1 LHRPGTAR
9 KWRRPKI
16 ARSAIDGDL
25 SPQVI
30 DRFEDVESVDDL
42 TGTEYQMGDSGIE
55 SLDFLDIGGYEI
67 GATTVHE
74 PLDQ

>member
-1 LHRPGTAR
+1 
-9 KWRRPKI
+9 
-16 ARSAIDGDL
+16 
-25 SPQVI
+25 VI